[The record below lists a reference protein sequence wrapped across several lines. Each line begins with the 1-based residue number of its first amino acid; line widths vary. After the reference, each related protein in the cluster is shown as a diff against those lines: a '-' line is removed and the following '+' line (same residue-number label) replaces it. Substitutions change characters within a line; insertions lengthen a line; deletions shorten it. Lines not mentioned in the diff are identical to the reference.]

1 VTRSNLDA
9 RKTPRS
15 RVEEQCPSRGGSHV
29 PDLRPV
35 HLVDRVLKPSPPSA
49 GSSVRSPN
57 GGYRSRALARG
68 SSREDVWACPWATW
82 GVRESVSR
90 GSVPLFLTKG
100 GQLLDS
106 WAHRPVRVH
115 PKRESS
121 VRSASFALDLA
132 ATKGFPRPSSE
143 RFRAPGPRTNSSAR
157 RAVAPQ
163 QERRF
168 AKTRDAHAGSDLV
181 S

>member
-106 WAHRPVRVH
+106 WAHRPVRVQ
-115 PKRESS
+115 PKRESP
-121 VRSASFALDLA
+121 VRSASIALELI
-132 ATKGFPRPSSE
+132 ATKGFPRPFSSGFAPTGCE
-143 RFRAPGPRTNSSAR
+143 RTAAR
-157 RAVAPQ
+157 EEWSLDSKSDGSRR
-163 QERRF
+163 QE
-168 AKTRDAHAGSDLV
+168 KCTAGSDLV

>member
-1 VTRSNLDA
+1 MSRSSALRGVA
-9 RKTPRS
+9 LTYLTFG
-15 RVEEQCPSRGGSHV
+15 PSISSIASEAVAPVRGV
-29 PDLRPV
+29 
-35 HLVDRVLKPSPPSA
+35 
-49 GSSVRSPN
+49 SVRSPN
-57 GGYRSRALARG
+57 VGTGRAFSLQ
-68 SSREDVWACPWATW
+68 EKIACPWATR